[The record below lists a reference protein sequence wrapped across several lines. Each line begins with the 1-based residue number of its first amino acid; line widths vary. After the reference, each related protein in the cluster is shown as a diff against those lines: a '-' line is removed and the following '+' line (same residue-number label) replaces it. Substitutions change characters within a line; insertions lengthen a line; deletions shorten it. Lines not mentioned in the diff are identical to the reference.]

1 MRLLT
6 MGLRIGDPIE
16 VITNQKKGQVVI
28 AADFKRYALGRGL
41 AEKIMV
47 EPVQR

>member
-1 MRLLT
+1 
-6 MGLRIGDPIE
+6 
-16 VITNQKKGQVVI
+16 VI

-47 EPVQR
+47 EPVRR

>member
-6 MGLRIGDPIE
+6 MGLRIGDSIE

-47 EPVQR
+47 APVRR